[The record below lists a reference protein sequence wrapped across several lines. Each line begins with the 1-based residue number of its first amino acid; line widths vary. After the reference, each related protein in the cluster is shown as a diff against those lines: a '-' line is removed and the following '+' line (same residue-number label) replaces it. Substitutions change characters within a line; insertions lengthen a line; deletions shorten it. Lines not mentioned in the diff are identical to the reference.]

1 MPPSHHENIF
11 LKWLV
16 SAVKPNSGAV
26 SRYKCSE
33 PSEVLSKKTC
43 VNKVSGRTEGTW
55 ACPNISLPR
64 VPCDGPMPIW
74 KPRPHLSGS
83 PWPTSD
89 WVWPIYRVTAKEL
102 SFFFINNDHR
112 WRKKNFFLSW
122 SSKKSYLLDDIKSRH
137 SFLEMVDF
145 NIVLCSSW
153 RVWRLLWRQCRFLLH
168 GEIIS
173 TNLNGRQCKCRNSL
187 PPNPVD

>member
-33 PSEVLSKKTC
+33 PRQVLSKKTC
-43 VNKVSGRTEGTW
+43 VNKVLGRTEGTW

-102 SFFFINNDHR
+102 SFFFINNVYR
-112 WRKKNFFLSW
+112 LTQKK
-122 SSKKSYLLDDIKSRH
+122 H
-137 SFLEMVDF
+137 FLELELQ
-145 NIVLCSSW
+145 IVL
-153 RVWRLLWRQCRFLLH
+153 FLGWYWVL
-168 GEIIS
+168 S
-173 TNLNGRQCKCRNSL
+173 QLSRNGKFYHCFML
-187 PPNPVD
+187 